1 MDLRRLAV
9 RLGPSLL
16 LGGTG
21 AALLAFTWKRW
32 ADVVSDTGRE
42 LYQAWRLSA
51 GDVLYRDVAHFN
63 GPLSPYLD
71 ALWFRLVGV
80 GFTQQVLADLLVTVG
95 ITALV
100 VRGGRAL
107 TDRFTATAAGFVFLC
122 VFAFGPL
129 TPGGSFGYLAPYS
142 HEMTHGALLLLLL
155 LPCLAWDLRTG
166 GGRPPLAAGLV
177 LGLLF
182 LTKPEPWLA
191 GAACAGFA
199 LLAARRWRAVPALLV
214 GALVPPLLAFGLL
227 ACAMP
232 PGRALRGTLG
242 AWLHLGD
249 PALVRMPYF
258 QIFMGTWAPARSVI
272 ALAAWSLVWT
282 ALLGTLWLV
291 ARGAGTRS
299 RGAAAGAC
307 AALLAAAALL
317 AGAHRSVPWVDA
329 MRPLPLF
336 LAGLLGVDVVRLLRA
351 QAGEE
356 RTAAVL
362 RGSLSVLAL
371 VLLLKMLLYA
381 RVWHYGF
388 VLGMPGTLLVV
399 AALLC
404 WIPSTLGGR
413 GRAPSIFRTGAA
425 GLLAAALVGHL
436 ALLVDERRAKTV
448 QVGHGPDAFFADA
461 ERGEVMGAAQARI
474 EALLPQEGTL
484 AVLPDGVMLNY
495 LTRRRNPT
503 PYIIGNPA
511 DMAMFG
517 EGAMLDA
524 YAASPPDWIALV
536 ACDTTIYGFPY
547 FGRDYAQALAGWMDR
562 NYVLAEVIGAPPFTG
577 RGFGVALLR
586 RRSGG
591 EVP

>member
-1 MDLRRLAV
+1 MELRRLVA
-9 RLGPSLL
+9 RLGPSALL
-16 LGGTG
+16 WGTG

-80 GFTQQVLADLLVTVG
+80 GFTQQVLADLLVVVA

-100 VRGGRAL
+100 VRGGRVL
-107 TDRFTATAAGFVFLC
+107 TDRFTATAAGLVFLC

-166 GGRPPLAAGLV
+166 SGRPPLAAGLL

-182 LTKPEPWLA
+182 LTKPELWLA
-191 GAACAGFA
+191 GAACAGYGF
-199 LLAARRWRAVPALLV
+199 LAARRWRALPLLLA
-214 GALVPPLLAFGLL
+214 GAVVPPLLAFGLL

-232 PGRALRGTLG
+232 PGKALRGTLG
-242 AWLHLGD
+242 AWLHLAD

-258 QIFMGTWAPARSVI
+258 QIFMGTWEPARSVL
-272 ALAAWSLVWT
+272 ALASWSLVWT
-282 ALLGTLWLV
+282 AVAGTLWLA
-291 ARGAGTRS
+291 ARAAGPRSRTVVAGTS
-299 RGAAAGAC
+299 
-307 AALLAAAALL
+307 ALLLALSAWLAAA
-317 AGAHRSVPWVDA
+317 HRAVPWLEA

-336 LAGLLGVDVVRLLRA
+336 LLGLLGVEVVRLRRA
-351 QAGEE
+351 QGGEE
-356 RTAAVL
+356 PSAAIL
-362 RGSLSVLAL
+362 RGSLSALAL

-388 VLGMPGTLLVV
+388 VLGMPGTLLLV

-404 WIPSTLGGR
+404 WIPAALQDR

-425 GLLAAALVGHL
+425 SLLAAVLVGHL
-436 ALLVDERRAKTV
+436 AMRVDERRARTV
-448 QVGHGPDAFFADA
+448 QVGHGPDAFWADA
-461 ERGEVMGAAQARI
+461 ERGEVMRAAQARI
-474 EALLPQEGTL
+474 ETLLPEDATL

-495 LTRRRNPT
+495 LARRRNPT

-524 YAASPPDWIALV
+524 YAASPPDWIALL
-536 ACDTTIYGFPY
+536 ACDTTIYGFPF
-547 FGRDYAQALAGWMDR
+547 FGRDYAQAMAAWMDR